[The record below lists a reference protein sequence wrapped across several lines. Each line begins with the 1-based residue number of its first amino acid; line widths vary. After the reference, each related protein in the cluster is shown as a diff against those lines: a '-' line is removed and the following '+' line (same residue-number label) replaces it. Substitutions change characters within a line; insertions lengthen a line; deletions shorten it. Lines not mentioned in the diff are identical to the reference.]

1 MSLSIIT
8 SFILYFSLHA
18 RPEISTSSCLFTTV
32 YRIATMKIP
41 MALHSQ
47 KTLKARDVG
56 RYFLYLASQEKEPI
70 TNKKLQKLVYYAQAW
85 SLVLNNKKLFSEPI
99 EAWVHGPAVRSLY
112 VLYKK
117 FGFEPIQ
124 EEIKSDTLNISGK
137 SKELIDT
144 VWNAYGKL
152 DAGYLEMLTHS
163 EEPWREARKGLQHYE
178 NSENEISLESMK
190 NYYSEKLEEAKKHK

>member
-70 TNKKLQKLVYYAQAW
+70 TNK
-85 SLVLNNKKLFSEPI
+85 KKLFSEPI

-163 EEPWREARKGLQHYE
+163 EEPWRQARKGLQHYE

>member
-1 MSLSIIT
+1 MT
-8 SFILYFSLHA
+8 
-18 RPEISTSSCLFTTV
+18 
-32 YRIATMKIP
+32 
-41 MALHSQ
+41 LHSQ
-47 KTLKARDVG
+47 KILKAQDVG
-56 RYFLYLASQEKEPI
+56 RYFLYLANQERKPI

-112 VLYKK
+112 VQYKK

-124 EEIKSDTLNISGK
+124 EEIKPDSIKVSGK
-137 SKELIDT
+137 AKELLDT

-163 EEPWREARKGLQHYE
+163 EKPWLEAREGLQGSE
-178 NSENEISLESMK
+178 NSENTISLKTMK
-190 NYYSEKLEEAKKHK
+190 SYYSEKLEEAQKHK